1 MVRRL
6 GGSGSGSGG
15 PERPQCD
22 DDDND
27 DDDDDDD
34 RDNDDDETFPSTA
47 CKGSPSEPHYS
58 DLRDETQIVR

>member
-1 MVRRL
+1 MVRGL
-6 GGSGSGSGG
+6 GGSGPGSGG

-34 RDNDDDETFPSTA
+34 RDNDDDETFPSRV
-47 CKGSPSEPHYS
+47 CKGPPSEPHYS
-58 DLRDETQIVR
+58 DLRDENQIVR